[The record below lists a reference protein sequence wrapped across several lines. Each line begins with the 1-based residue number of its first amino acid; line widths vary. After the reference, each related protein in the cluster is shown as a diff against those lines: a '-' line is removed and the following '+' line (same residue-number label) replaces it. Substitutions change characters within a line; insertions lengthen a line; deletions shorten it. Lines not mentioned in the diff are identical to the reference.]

1 MSESKLWANSGDSH
15 SLGERAVWDEI
26 LPKELADRMPRSE
39 KFDGYEIV
47 HVDGKSFRRELPK
60 LDDEEGRRQDDRR
73 ARDASAARATSSRG
87 CATSTT
93 RASGPRSCTTRS
105 GSGSR

>member
-26 LPKELADRMPRSE
+26 LPKALAERMPRSE

-47 HVDGKSFRRELPK
+47 HVDGRASGATCPSSRRRRR
-60 LDDEEGRRQDDRR
+60 RRQDDRR
-73 ARDASAARATSSRG
+73 ARHRAGRERHRVAA
-87 CATSTT
+87 
-93 RASGPRSCTTRS
+93 P
-105 GSGSR
+105 

>member
-1 MSESKLWANSGDSH
+1 MERTATTESKLWANSGDSH

-47 HVDGKSFRRELPK
+47 HVDGESFRRDMPK
-60 LDDEEGRRQDDRR
+60 LEVKKP
-73 ARDASAARATSSRG
+73 AARPSVSW
-87 CATSTT
+87 
-93 RASGPRSCTTRS
+93 
-105 GSGSR
+105 